1 MSIAEGDEAMAKTRN
16 ERGAAVTVWAV
27 LIVPLVTLI
36 VGIAIDLPG
45 QVQATRYASDVAAQ
59 AARVAG
65 QELDTER
72 YVTGRGLDLLGN
84 RARRAALD
92 YIEQAGMTGTV
103 SIEGGATIT
112 VTTTASYEPV
122 FLSSLGVRS
131 LQVTGSARARAVEAL
146 EGTER

>member
-1 MSIAEGDEAMAKTRN
+1 MTAMAKTKD
-16 ERGAAVTVWAV
+16 ERGAAVAVWAV
-27 LIVPLVTLI
+27 LIVPLATLI
-36 VGIAIDLPG
+36 VGIAIDLSG
-45 QVQATRYASDVAAQ
+45 QVQAKRYASDIAAQ

-65 QELDTER
+65 QELDAER

-84 RARRAALD
+84 RARRAALE

-103 SIEGGATIT
+103 SIDDGTTIT
-112 VTTTASYEPV
+112 VTTTATYEPV
-122 FLSSLGVRS
+122 FLSSLGVQA

>member
-1 MSIAEGDEAMAKTRN
+1 MTAMAKTKD
-16 ERGAAVTVWAV
+16 ERGAAVAVWAV

-36 VGIAIDLPG
+36 VGIAIDLSG
-45 QVQATRYASDVAAQ
+45 QVQAKRYASDIAAQ
-59 AARVAG
+59 AARAAG
-65 QELDTER
+65 QELDAER

-84 RARRAALD
+84 RARRAALE

-103 SIEGGATIT
+103 SIDDGTTIT
-112 VTTTASYEPV
+112 VIATATYEPV
-122 FLSSLGVRS
+122 FLSSLGVQA